1 MQIVILTER
10 CRDYEVGS
18 RGVKE
23 HATNEPDLAGLFWEV
38 DVCNQAQKGWLVLI
52 EHPRFQRTIYVRRTV
67 EVNAQY
73 TTSRKS
79 QDEDIV
85 GYLGSNKVGRN
96 GELKLYSFNFENR
109 QGLLFYILHLGR
121 DIKLHP

>member
-10 CRDYEVGS
+10 CGDYEVGS
-18 RGVKE
+18 GRVKE
-23 HATNEPDLAGLFWEV
+23 HAANEPDLGRLLWEV
-38 DVCNQAQKGWLVLI
+38 DICNQTRRYWSVLM
-52 EHPRFQRTIYVRRTV
+52 EDPRVQQTIYVRRTV

-96 GELKLYSFNFENR
+96 GELKLYSFDFEDR
-109 QGLLFYILHLGR
+109 QGLLFHILHLVE
-121 DIKLHP
+121 DFKL